1 MASTCPTCLETL
13 PFRHPR
19 DQPCPGCGAALVG
32 ADGREL
38 RPLDLRFDELE
49 RWQRA
54 RYVELLAA
62 GTLVAVAVALVA
74 PAVPAAVVVAPPL
87 MVIAHVVALRLVL
100 VRRTARYLSPRRRI
114 VQRWLTRFGVLWVG
128 GPAYAASVV
137 PFVGVL
143 PAAGAFALL
152 TTVVHHHA
160 LWSLARER
168 DRRPPGRW
176 EWMLV
181 IGFAV
186 LTLVALV
193 VLAALAAAVGWSVS
207 QLLELVR
214 AE

>member
-1 MASTCPTCLETL
+1 L

-19 DQPCPGCGAALVG
+19 NEPCPGCGSALVD
-32 ADGREL
+32 AAGREL
-38 RPLDLRFDELE
+38 RPIDLRFEELE

-54 RYVELLAA
+54 RYLELMAAGSLAA
-62 GTLVAVAVALVA
+62 AVVALVA

-87 MVIAHVVALRLVL
+87 MVIAHIVALRLVL
-100 VRRTARYLSPRRRI
+100 VRRTVRYLSPRRRI
-114 VQRWLTRFGVLWVG
+114 VQRWLTRFGVLWIG
-128 GPAYAASVV
+128 GPAYAASAV
-137 PFVGVL
+137 PVVGVL
-143 PAAGAFALL
+143 PAVGAFALL

-176 EWMLV
+176 EWILV

-186 LTLVALV
+186 LTLAALV
-193 VLAALAAAVGWSVS
+193 VLAAAAAAVGWSVG

>member
-1 MASTCPTCLETL
+1 L
-13 PFRHPR
+13 PFRHPVT
-19 DQPCPGCGAALVG
+19 DPCPACGAALVD

-38 RPLDLRFDELE
+38 TALDLRFEELE
-49 RWQRA
+49 AWQRA
-54 RYVELLAA
+54 RYLELMAA
-62 GTLVAVAVALVA
+62 GTAAAAAIALAA
-74 PAVPAAVVVAPPL
+74 PMLAAAVVLVPPL
-87 MVIAHVVALRLVL
+87 MVIAHIVALRLVL

-114 VQRWLTRFGVLWVG
+114 VQRWLTRFGVLWIG
-128 GPAYAASVV
+128 GPAYAAAVA
-137 PFVGVL
+137 PLVGVL

-176 EWMLV
+176 EWILLA
-181 IGFAV
+181 GFAV
-186 LTLVALV
+186 LTLVAL
-193 VLAALAAAVGWSVS
+193 AALVAVAAAVGWSVG

>member
-1 MASTCPTCLETL
+1 MASTCPTCLESL

-19 DQPCPGCGAALVG
+19 TAPCPECGSALVD

-38 RPLDLRFDELE
+38 RPLDLRFTELE

-54 RYVELLAA
+54 RFVELLAG
-62 GTLVAVAVALVA
+62 GTLAAAAVALVV
-74 PAVPAAVVVAPPL
+74 PAVPAAMVVAPPL

-100 VRRTARYLSPRRRI
+100 LRRTARYLSPRRRI
-114 VQRWLTRFGVLWVG
+114 VQRWLTRFGVLWIG

-137 PFVGVL
+137 PVVGVM
-143 PAAGAFALL
+143 PAVGAFALL

-160 LWSLARER
+160 LWSLTRER

-193 VLAALAAAVGWSVS
+193 ALAAVAAAVGWSVG